1 MDAEVRPAGAVVVV
15 GASSGGVEALCR
27 LVEGLPRDLQAAV
40 LVVLHH
46 SPSSPSVLPRILSRC
61 GPLPAAHARDGEKL
75 LAGRIYVAPPDQHLL
90 VEAGHA
96 RLSRGPREN
105 GVRPA
110 VDTLFRSAAASYA
123 EAAVGVVLS
132 GMLDDGTAG
141 LIEVKRRGGLTMA
154 QDPSDSIAPDMPMS
168 AARFASPDHI
178 AAAAALAGLVAA
190 AIRRL
195 AAAAPAAPPTERPT
209 ELDARPS
216 GSEGLPVTSLEPE
229 PFPDAATS
237 NQDVASGLAPDPASA
252 HVQAGAVSAF
262 TCPECGGTLWEDE
275 QGDFVRF
282 HCRVGHA
289 YGPESL
295 DAAQL
300 ESLEQSLWAAMVALE
315 ERGDL
320 CSKLASRFRARSLE
334 RPARHY
340 DVQAADAL
348 RRAQIVRQAITR
360 LSEPSADDDRSLTSE
375 GPSLSGRDLSGDA
388 DV

>member
-1 MDAEVRPAGAVVVV
+1 VVVV

-27 LVEGLPRDLQAAV
+27 LVEGLPGDLQAAV

-61 GPLPAAHARDGEKL
+61 GPLPAGHAQDGEKL

-110 VDTLFRSAAASYA
+110 VDPLFRSAAASYA

-141 LIEVKRRGGLTMA
+141 LIELKRRGGLTMA

-178 AAAAALAGLVAA
+178 AAAAVLAGLVAA
-190 AIRRL
+190 AVRRL
-195 AAAAPAAPPTERPT
+195 TTAPAPAAPPTERPS
-209 ELDARPS
+209 ELSAPPG
-216 GSEGLPVTSLEPE
+216 GSEVLPVTSLEPE
-229 PFPDAATS
+229 PFRDTATS
-237 NQDVASGLAPDPASA
+237 GQDVASGVVPDPASA
-252 HVQAGAVSAF
+252 PVQAGTVSAF

-320 CSKLASRFRARSLE
+320 CSKLASRFRARDLE

-348 RRAQIVRQAITR
+348 RRAQIVRRAITR
-360 LSEPSADDDRSLTSE
+360 LSEPSADDDLSLTSE
-375 GPSLSGRDLSGDA
+375 GPSLAGRDLTGDD